1 MSDLMMLGSVSRNE
15 TAFISDVMLLLPQDD
30 GENKKKFY
38 FILNGLM
45 KENDFCCYLLTLEIF
60 EYMT

>member
-30 GENKKKFY
+30 GENKKVLFHPVFNRSFVNPEWFNERK
-38 FILNGLM
+38 
-45 KENDFCCYLLTLEIF
+45 
-60 EYMT
+60 